1 MHEVILYKN
10 LYYLI
15 LDNLNTRFV
24 LTVFLQGNE
33 LDLTF
38 RGFLIQARD
47 IDNPTFAVGSFASP
61 SAGADYSLHNCA
73 STEVNCSTYMYI
85 T

>member
-1 MHEVILYKN
+1 MYMHEVVLY
-10 LYYLI
+10 I
-15 LDNLNTRFV
+15 LDNLNTRFC
-24 LTVFLQGNE
+24 TVFLQGNE

>member
-1 MHEVILYKN
+1 MYMHEVVLY
-10 LYYLI
+10 I
-15 LDNLNTRFV
+15 LDNLNTRFC
-24 LTVFLQGNE
+24 TVFLQGNE

-61 SAGADYSLHNCA
+61 SAGADYSLH
-73 STEVNCSTYMYI
+73 I
-85 T
+85 TVPQLR